1 MARVKFVPD
10 PAGYRAV
17 MRSMPMQATVYRYAQ
32 AIADDASDACSADT
46 MRNEPFMADHGVDAV
61 AAYAHAFSATPH
73 GRYAQAKNKVLTKA
87 MNRKRG

>member
-1 MARVKFVPD
+1 
-10 PAGYRAV
+10 
-17 MRSMPMQATVYRYAQ
+17 
-32 AIADDASDACSADT
+32 
-46 MRNEPFMADHGVDAV
+46 MADHGVDAV